1 MQLTDLINELTK
13 PHDTTIYKYAMGIGL
28 ILFLIGAI
36 LDHKGYEFQSA
47 VSGIIGIATAITSML
62 MVIAVSNQ
70 TVTVDYDIQRD
81 KNHIY
86 INSHDDKM
94 ESVKLKIIG
103 EDKQY
108 IYVIRDNKTYKIP
121 TISTKN

>member
-13 PHDTTIYKYAMGIGL
+13 SQDTTMYKHAMGIGL

-36 LDHKGYEFQSA
+36 LGHKGYEFQSA
-47 VSGIIGIATAITSML
+47 VSGMLGIAITITSIL
-62 MVIAVSNQ
+62 MAIAVSNQ
-70 TVTVDYDIQRD
+70 TVTVDYDLQRD

-86 INSHDDKM
+86 VNSHDDKM
-94 ESVKLKIIG
+94 ESAKLKIIG

-121 TISTKN
+121 TINTKN

>member
-13 PHDTTIYKYAMGIGL
+13 PQDITIYKYAVSIGL

-47 VSGIIGIATAITSML
+47 ISGIIGLAISITSIL
-62 MVIAVSNQ
+62 MAISVSNR
-70 TVTVDYDIQRD
+70 TITVDYDLQRD

-86 INSHDDKM
+86 VNSHDDKM
-94 ESVKLKIIG
+94 ESAKLKIIG

>member
-13 PHDTTIYKYAMGIGL
+13 PQDITTYKYGMSIGL

-36 LDHKGYEFQSA
+36 LDHKGYEFQSTI
-47 VSGIIGIATAITSML
+47 SGIVGLAISIASILMAI
-62 MVIAVSNQ
+62 VVSNR
-70 TVTVDYDIQRD
+70 TVTVDYDLQRD
-81 KNHIY
+81 KNYIY
-86 INSHDDKM
+86 VNGHDDKM
-94 ESVKLKIIG
+94 ESAKLKIIG
-103 EDKQY
+103 EDKHY

>member
-13 PHDTTIYKYAMGIGL
+13 PQDITIYKYAVSIGL

-47 VSGIIGIATAITSML
+47 ISGIVGLAISITSIL
-62 MVIAVSNQ
+62 MAISVSNR
-70 TVTVDYDIQRD
+70 TITVDYDLQRD

-86 INSHDDKM
+86 VNSHDDKM
-94 ESVKLKIIG
+94 ESAKLKIIG

-108 IYVIRDNKTYKIP
+108 IYVIRDNNTYKIP

>member
-13 PHDTTIYKYAMGIGL
+13 PQDTTIYKYMIGVGL
-28 ILFLIGAI
+28 ILSLIGAI
-36 LDHKGYEFQSA
+36 LTDKGYGKPSA
-47 VSGIIGIATAITSML
+47 IIALIGIATVITAITL
-62 MVIAVSNQ
+62 AADVNNQ
-70 TVTVDYDIQRD
+70 TVTVDYDLQRD

-86 INSHDDKM
+86 VNSHDDKM
-94 ESVKLKIIG
+94 ESAKLKIIG

-121 TISTKN
+121 NISTKD